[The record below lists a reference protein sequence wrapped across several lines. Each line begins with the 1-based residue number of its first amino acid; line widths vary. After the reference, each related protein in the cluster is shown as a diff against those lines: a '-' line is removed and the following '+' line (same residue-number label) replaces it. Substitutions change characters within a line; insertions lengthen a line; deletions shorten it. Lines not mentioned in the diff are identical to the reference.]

1 MTYWNIKHYAFSHG
15 TFVWV
20 SVSEPGSPCTTGVCE
35 IAVWSMCFQH
45 VLDDREVVF
54 SPRSCAASIHH
65 PPQTA
70 AKCRFNHDAVPP
82 LPPLPSAIIKLET
95 SSAPDHH
102 GASGKPCGARGQVQ
116 ATSGSFLRTANTANQ
131 QSVTGIA
138 WGISISWVYH
148 WNKQLQHNRPFTLL
162 DTLVRFSSVVPVQC
176 WIKSLQMSARL
187 YL

>member
-1 MTYWNIKHYAFSHG
+1 MYYRSVWNCCMIHVFPTCARWQG
-15 TFVWV
+15 
-20 SVSEPGSPCTTGVCE
+20 GGVLSTLVCC
-35 IAVWSMCFQH
+35 I
-45 VLDDREVVF
+45 
-54 SPRSCAASIHH
+54 P
-65 PPQTA
+65 PPQAA

-176 WIKSLQMSARL
+176 WIKSLEMSARL